1 MENYIEYA
9 NNFIKNELKPHM
21 KTMGFKTS
29 GQFFYIETE
38 DFIKY
43 ICLDKSSWNLKTTC
57 TFSFRTSIFDKVS
70 AKYLKEYVHLTKTPH
85 NTTLNIIQTNVDAH
99 EPGEMYRYTLDSN
112 TDLDNFRETVFHH
125 LDDILIP
132 YIKQYK
138 TKVDLLNMYKD
149 PPRMY
154 LGPAVFIELCIGLHE
169 MEYGDKESGVKHVR
183 NWIEKEKDRGYW
195 TEMVNSIA
203 KKLEK
208 DEL

>member
-21 KTMGFKTS
+21 KSKGFKVS

-43 ICLDKSSWNLKTTC
+43 ICLDKSSWNHKTTC
-57 TFSFRTSIFDKVS
+57 TFSFRTSIFDKIS
-70 AKYLKEYVHLTKTPH
+70 AKYLKEYVQITKIPH
-85 NTTLNIIQTNVDAH
+85 NTTLNIIQTSVRAH
-99 EPGEMYRYTLDSN
+99 IPQERDRYTLDAN
-112 TDLDNFRETVFHH
+112 TDLNKLTETVFYH

-132 YIKQYK
+132 YIEQYK
-138 TKVDLLNMYKD
+138 TKVDLLNMYKN

-169 MEYGDKESGVKHVR
+169 MEYGDKKLGIKHVR
-183 NWIEKEKDRGYW
+183 DWIEKEKDRGYW
-195 TEMVNSIA
+195 TEMVDSIA
-203 KKLEK
+203 ERLEN